1 MRSLSTFA
9 LLGLGLVS
17 GVTTSHTGLRRELA
31 TVQLDSSVAAPLAL
45 GADYVYVRANRVYA
59 LGS

>member
-31 TVQLDSSVAAPLAL
+31 TVRPNPNTERAGTLRNGVLTLAL
-45 GADYVYVRANRVYA
+45 EAAH
-59 LGS
+59 LEEQ